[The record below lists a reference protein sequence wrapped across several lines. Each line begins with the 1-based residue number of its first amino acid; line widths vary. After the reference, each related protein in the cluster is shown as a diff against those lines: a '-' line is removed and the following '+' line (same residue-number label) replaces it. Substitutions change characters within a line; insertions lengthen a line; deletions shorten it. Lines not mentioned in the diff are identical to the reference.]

1 MLLLSELVAVPS
13 LEGQFTYVWLFDKT
27 NFYFWRTAARLRGVQ
42 WVEEDNCE
50 ARRENRQL
58 KVKLL

>member
-1 MLLLSELVAVPS
+1 MLLLSELAAVPF

-42 WVEEDNCE
+42 WVEEDNWLGE
-50 ARRENRQL
+50 KIAS
-58 KVKLL
+58 